1 MGLFGLGK
9 SFETKVKDAV
19 EGVKK
24 MNLGVRDFR
33 ASVDGKVVTLDGE
46 ADTVE
51 IKGRLAQEFNR
62 LVTTENTFN
71 KVRVVGPQAAPA
83 AKPVAPEAAAPGAE
97 GRIHIVVSGDTLSAL
112 AQKYYGKAGLYM
124 KIFEANRDILKDP
137 NLIKVGQKLRIPK

>member
-62 LVTTENTFN
+62 LITTENTFN
-71 KVRVVGPQAAPA
+71 KVRVVGPQAAPT
-83 AKPVAPEAAAPGAE
+83 AKPSAPEAAAPGAE

-137 NLIKVGQKLRIPK
+137 NLIKIGQKLRIPK

>member
-9 SFETKVKDAV
+9 SFETKVNDAADV
-19 EGVKK
+19 VKK

-51 IKGRLAQEFNR
+51 IKGRVVQEFNR
-62 LVTTENTFN
+62 LVATENTFN
-71 KVRVVGPQAAPA
+71 KIRVVGPQAAPS
-83 AKPVAPEAAAPGAE
+83 AKPAASPQVPSAGE
-97 GRIHIVVSGDTLSAL
+97 EKIHIVVSGDTLSAL
-112 AQKYYGKAGLYM
+112 AQKYYGKASLYM
-124 KIFEANRDILKDP
+124 KIFDANRDILKDP